1 MHGLVK
7 ATLEALTNGEKLN
20 PQITTSKKYK
30 HWISREDLK
39 RCLTCKNQ
47 HGKIWKISET
57 PDIVPPV
64 HPNCRCVIELMK
76 TITAGTATIN
86 GLAGADWYI
95 KNHGIL
101 PPEYI
106 DKASAIN
113 SEWKSGKWPSDFVP
127 GKIITGGIYY
137 NDDGHLPSDTNR
149 IWYEADINYKS
160 GKRNSQRIL
169 WSNDGLI
176 FATYDHYAT
185 FYEIT

>member
-47 HGKIWKISET
+47 HGKIWEVSEI

-64 HPNCRCVIELMK
+64 HLNCRCVIELMK
-76 TITAGTATIN
+76 AITAGTATIN

-95 KNHGIL
+95 KNFGIL
-101 PPEYI
+101 PTYYMTDADAIKQGWKKGKSVSNYIQGKMITYGEYG
-106 DKASAIN
+106 N
-113 SEWKSGKWPSDFVP
+113 
-127 GKIITGGIYY
+127 Y
-137 NDDGHLPSDTNR
+137 NKHLPDSPGR
-149 IWYEADINYKS
+149 IWYEADINYKF
-160 GKRNSQRIL
+160 GKRNNQRIL

-176 FATYDHYAT
+176 FVTYDHYAT